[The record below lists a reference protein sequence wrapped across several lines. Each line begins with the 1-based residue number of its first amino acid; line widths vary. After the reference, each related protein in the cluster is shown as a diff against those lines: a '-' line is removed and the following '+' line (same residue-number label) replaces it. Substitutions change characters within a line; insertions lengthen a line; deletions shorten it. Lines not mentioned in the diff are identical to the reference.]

1 MSGPGATVRDGV
13 LPVDKPVG
21 PTSHDVVQV
30 ARRSLG
36 ERRIG
41 HTGTLDP
48 FASGLML
55 LCVGRATRI
64 AEFLTGLDKSYE
76 AVARLGCSTD
86 TLDRDGRVVAESDGW
101 KELGEER
108 LRDALA
114 PFVGTILQVP
124 PQFSARKVE
133 GEAMHRRARRGERVD
148 LPPREV
154 TIYELELLEVRLPDI
169 RIRVRCSSGTYVR
182 ALARDLG
189 DALGVG
195 AHLTDLRRTSV
206 GAFDV
211 GHALGVDDLKDDAS
225 VASAW
230 LSPLQAL
237 AHLPL
242 VRVDEE
248 AMRAL
253 GMGRKITVDAPGPS
267 PSVVAAFEDTLV
279 AVGEVA
285 DATFHPRK
293 VFVS

>member
-1 MSGPGATVRDGV
+1 MSAAGVSVLDGV
-13 LPVDKPVG
+13 LPVDKPEG

-30 ARRSLG
+30 ARRSLR

-86 TLDRDGRVVAESDGW
+86 TLDREGRVVAESEGW
-101 KELGEER
+101 KDLDEDR
-108 LRDALA
+108 LREALA
-114 PFVGTILQVP
+114 SFVGPIQQVP

-154 TIYELELLEVRLPDI
+154 TIHELELLEVRLPDV

-189 DALGVG
+189 DTLGVG

-206 GAFDV
+206 GAFGV
-211 GHALGVDDLKDDAS
+211 ERALAVDDLENEEA

-230 LSPLQAL
+230 LSPLEAL

-242 VRVDEE
+242 VRVDEA
-248 AMRAL
+248 AMQAL
-253 GMGRKITVDAPGPS
+253 AMGQKIDVDMPGAS
-267 PSVVAAFEDTLV
+267 ASAVAAFDDTLV

-285 DATFHPRK
+285 DATFRPRK
-293 VFVS
+293 VFVG